1 MSINNSSMHKV
12 VRALHFV
19 GLDNFSIPDDNSDA
33 PLQLRYTVHL
43 NNNSTAYYNM
53 E

>member
-19 GLDNFSIPDDNSDA
+19 GLDNFSIPDNNSDAVCDA
-33 PLQLRYTVHL
+33 PLQLRIQYI
-43 NNNSTAYYNM
+43 
-53 E
+53 